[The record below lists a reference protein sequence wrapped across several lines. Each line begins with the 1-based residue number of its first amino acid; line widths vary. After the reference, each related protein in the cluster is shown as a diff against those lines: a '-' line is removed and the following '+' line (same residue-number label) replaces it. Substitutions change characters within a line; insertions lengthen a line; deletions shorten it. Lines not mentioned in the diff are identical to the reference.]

1 MNKNIQ
7 AIKKSKLSPLI
18 IMLITIFVISIFG
31 IKLSKISAQENISS
45 LSSDLRVVGFTNIGN
60 SLIINGN
67 VGINHIPTTQYK
79 LTITGNANFTE
90 VVYADTPG
98 DNQIYA
104 LATVEYLKYKLGEYV
119 GIMPG
124 ENW

>member
-18 IMLITIFVISIFG
+18 IILITIFVISIFG

-79 LTITGNANFTE
+79 
-90 VVYADTPG
+90 
-98 DNQIYA
+98 QIGRA
-104 LATVEYLKYKLGEYV
+104 HV
-119 GIMPG
+119 
-124 ENW
+124 